1 MSPAS
6 DYLFSDDS
14 PFVFCLLLSS
24 QACIVLIH
32 TPCEGS
38 DTKIIQ
44 YFLYNS
50 TCFEHF
56 FNKKKVK
63 IKVTMNKGYK
73 LHDDGD
79 YLDLR
84 GVHSAAV
91 FCSLQDREPLEIHR
105 AH

>member
-14 PFVFCLLLSS
+14 PFVFL
-24 QACIVLIH
+24 H

-73 LHDDGD
+73 LHDDGG

-84 GVHSAAV
+84 GVHSATV
-91 FCSLQDREPLEIHR
+91 FRSLQDREPLEIHR